1 MNTNTKIA
9 IDSVIN
15 DLKDMKVYVKDCND
29 IVANG
34 AITLCVTKLVM
45 LKEELEETEGFEL
58 TETEKFL
65 ILECL
70 SYSKFYR
77 GLNDEETK
85 TIVNLKKRLVESI

>member
-1 MNTNTKIA
+1 MNTNTKIV
-9 IDSVIN
+9 IDSAIN
-15 DLKDMKVYVKDCND
+15 DLKNMKVYTKDHND
-29 IVANG
+29 IANG
-34 AITLCVTKLVM
+34 AIALCITKLVI

-85 TIVNLKKRLVESI
+85 TIVNLKKRLIESI